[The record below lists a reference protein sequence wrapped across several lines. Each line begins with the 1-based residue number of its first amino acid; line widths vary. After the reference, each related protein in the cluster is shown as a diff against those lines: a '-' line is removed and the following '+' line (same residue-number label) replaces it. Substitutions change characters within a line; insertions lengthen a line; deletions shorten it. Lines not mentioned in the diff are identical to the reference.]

1 MENDHQDNLKQNHMI
16 AKSKSKTVEIELD
29 LLKDLR
35 NVFEVMNERIHWKT
49 SELLPVG
56 ILLKRLDDILTN
68 NSNLK

>member
-35 NVFEVMNERIHWKT
+35 NVFEVANERIHWKT